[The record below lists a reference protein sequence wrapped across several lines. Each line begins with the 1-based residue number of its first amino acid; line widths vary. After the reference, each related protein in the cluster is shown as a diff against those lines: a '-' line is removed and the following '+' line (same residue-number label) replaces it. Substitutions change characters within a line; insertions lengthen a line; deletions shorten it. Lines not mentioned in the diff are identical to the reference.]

1 MKKEEIL
8 AQCIEEIRS
17 GKSTVE
23 DSAAN
28 KYSQL
33 GAEFRLRLQVAMLL
47 KPDEVVLPEEFKQ
60 KLNAQIFN
68 G

>member
-8 AQCIEEIRS
+8 AKCIEEIRS

-23 DSAAN
+23 DYEN